1 MLNSYAC
8 SFFLFG
14 LQLLRPFS
22 KRKEKKYFQQIL
34 SADFYCN
41 VEFVVIYLLN
51 VCFTIKRN
59 SGLYIIGC
67 IILLHTNLGDY
78 CAFGLLFTAFL
89 VKSKYRT
96 LYSKVFYKVK

>member
-1 MLNSYAC
+1 MLNSYVC

-14 LQLLRPFS
+14 LQLLRPFP
-22 KRKEKKYFQQIL
+22 KRKRKKSFQQIL

-67 IILLHTNLGDY
+67 IILLRTNLGDY
-78 CAFGLLFTAFL
+78 WLLLFYSPFFL
-89 VKSKYRT
+89 VKSKIQNIIQ
-96 LYSKVFYKVK
+96 

>member
-1 MLNSYAC
+1 MLVLFSSLAC
-8 SFFLFG
+8 NFYDLS
-14 LQLLRPFS
+14 Q
-22 KRKEKKYFQQIL
+22 KEKKKKYFQQIL

-78 CAFGLLFTAFL
+78 CAFGLLFT
-89 VKSKYRT
+89 
-96 LYSKVFYKVK
+96 VFFGEE